1 METTAVL
8 NLLMHGNQLKCTPR
22 TGWAQR
28 GVTDAESVAG
38 HSFGVVYTALIL
50 AQLIAEPIDL
60 GRLLA
65 MAALHDLPE
74 GLTTDIPTPAWRFL
88 PPGIKTS
95 VERGAVGEIMVDV
108 PFAAEWMDIWEELH
122 RGETAVARLTHDADK
137 LDMFLQ
143 AWGYEQQTGNRRLS
157 EFWAK
162 PRQFHFPE
170 SQAIYEALRQ
180 QRQGDKVTT
189 TSLPPP
195 LR

>member
-1 METTAVL
+1 METTAIL
-8 NLLMHGNQLKCTPR
+8 NLLMHGNQLKRTPR

-28 GVTDAESVAG
+28 GVADAENVAA
-38 HSFGVVYTALIL
+38 HSFGVVYTALVL
-50 AQLIAEPIDL
+50 AQLIEEPVDL
-60 GRLLA
+60 SRLLI

-88 PPGIKTS
+88 PPGIKTE
-95 VERGAVGEIMVDV
+95 VERGAMNEIVTDAA
-108 PFAAEWMDIWEELH
+108 FAAEWMEIWEELH

-143 AWGYEQQTGNRRLS
+143 AWVYEQQTGNRHLS

-170 SQAIYEALRQ
+170 AQAIYEALRQ
-180 QRQGDKVTT
+180 RREG
-189 TSLPPP
+189 
-195 LR
+195 